1 MKNAILVVS
10 FGTTFPETRK
20 KNIGAV
26 LRRVAAAWPG
36 IPVHEAWTSSMI
48 RRTLQKRG
56 EAVDD
61 VPAALDKLAA
71 DGVTH
76 LYVLPTHLLYGD
88 EYDKMCSQLDA
99 AAHRFASL
107 AVATPL
113 LATDAD
119 MQAVLRAVAD
129 GLPAASGEALVLMG
143 HGTPH
148 FCNTV
153 YAAMDYH
160 AKAMGLNHIFIGTVE
175 AFPGLDTLIAAVKR
189 AGCTS
194 AVLTPLMLVAGDHA
208 NNDMASDTPGS
219 WKSRFAQAGIPARA
233 VIRGLGEYDAILDLY
248 ESHLRAILFQK

>member
-1 MKNAILVVS
+1 M
-10 FGTTFPETRK
+10 
-20 KNIGAV
+20 
-26 LRRVAAAWPG
+26 
-36 IPVHEAWTSSMI
+36 
-48 RRTLQKRG
+48 
-56 EAVDD
+56 
-61 VPAALDKLAA
+61 DKLAA

-175 AFPGLDTLIAAVKR
+175 AFPRTAANHCDIVMIMSHRCGDSASLQAEPADKGSADASILSIALD
-189 AGCTS
+189 
-194 AVLTPLMLVAGDHA
+194 AGDGE
-208 NNDMASDTPGS
+208 DIIFRG
-219 WKSRFAQAGIPARA
+219 KSKCFCCGVVGNLIVDVTALGEGAGA
-233 VIRGLGEYDAILDLY
+233 VIPRP
-248 ESHLRAILFQK
+248 